1 MITETS
7 ELRQFYSDRRSWQGI
22 PAIEKTPGGR
32 LLAAFYSGGVTEQL
46 GNYVVLVKSD
56 DDGRIW
62 SEPVAAVYYGEK
74 TRCFDECLW
83 MDPLGRLWLFWACQP
98 DFVTKAAICENP
110 DEDELIWGGEFTVGE
125 GVMLNK
131 PIVARD
137 GRWLFPL
144 SVWRRGVRIGNIPES
159 EAEDRRAFVYETR
172 DMGRHFRKT
181 GGAEC
186 DNRLFDEHMLVEKAD
201 GTLDMYFR
209 TKGNLEV
216 SHSSDGGVTW
226 SYGKD
231 SGIRSPGSRFFI
243 GRLSSG
249 RLLLVNHH
257 DFCGRNHLKAMLSE
271 DEGRSFRGFLMIDER
286 QDVSY
291 PDAVEDS
298 DGHIYIIYDRE
309 RGSFGDPKVQAKEIL
324 LAKITENDILNGKVA
339 SNGCYLKRIVSKLVN

>member
-1 MITETS
+1 
-7 ELRQFYSDRRSWQGI
+7 
-22 PAIEKTPGGR
+22 
-32 LLAAFYSGGVTEQL
+32 
-46 GNYVVLVKSD
+46 
-56 DDGRIW
+56 
-62 SEPVAAVYYGEK
+62 
-74 TRCFDECLW
+74 

-209 TKGNLEV
+209 TKGNLAV

-226 SYGKD
+226 SAGNN
-231 SGIRSPGSRFFI
+231 FI
-243 GRLSSG
+243 KSAPAR
-249 RLLLVNHH
+249 HAAAH
-257 DFCGRNHLKAMLSE
+257 
-271 DEGRSFRGFLMIDER
+271 
-286 QDVSY
+286 
-291 PDAVEDS
+291 S
-298 DGHIYIIYDRE
+298 DGVIAPGI
-309 RGSFGDPKVQAKEIL
+309 EICP
-324 LAKITENDILNGKVA
+324 AIFVF
-339 SNGCYLKRIVSKLVN
+339 